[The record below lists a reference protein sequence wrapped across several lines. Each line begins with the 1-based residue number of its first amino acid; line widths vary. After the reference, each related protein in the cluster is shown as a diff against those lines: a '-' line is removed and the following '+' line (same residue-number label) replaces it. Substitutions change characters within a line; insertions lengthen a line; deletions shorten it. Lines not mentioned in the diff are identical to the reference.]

1 MATKRLKT
9 HHEDDTMS
17 ICSTDSSRTLD
28 FSDSESELETIAPL
42 VTHKASRLLSLPIEL
57 RFLIYQYAFSAPSSP
72 SPPLSSLIQ
81 ITIDRGPPFPR
92 ETKYK
97 PLTYTR
103 TPTTTLPASFLTT
116 NRQIYNEALP
126 ILSSSVVFS
135 FASNPTSLTFLLDR
149 FSDLA
154 LRCVRYL
161 RLYPAPLYAL
171 NNGPLGERLS
181 WTVLCAQLAKLPS
194 LRKVAVVYR
203 CPGDLMTTSVEAQ
216 RVRYGKAL
224 SMIAA
229 AKEMV
234 FNEGG
239 TSPDTHE
246 YDVDECQRR
255 FEAITVA
262 PTTSPAPAPAQIAEF

>member
-1 MATKRLKT
+1 MATKRLRT

-28 FSDSESELETIAPL
+28 FSDSEPESETITPL
-42 VTHKASRLLSLPIEL
+42 VTPKASRLLSLPIEL
-57 RFLIYQYAFSAPSSP
+57 RFLIYQYAFSAPSTP

-81 ITIDRGPPFPR
+81 ITIDRGHPSPR

-97 PLTYTR
+97 PLKYTR
-103 TPTTTLPASFLTT
+103 TPTTTLPAFFLTI

-126 ILSSSVVFS
+126 ILFSSVVFS

-161 RLYPAPLYAL
+161 RLYPAPLYTL
-171 NNGPLGERLS
+171 NNEPLGERLS
-181 WTVLCAQLAKLPS
+181 WTVLCAQVAKLPS
-194 LRKVAVVYR
+194 LRKVVVVYR
-203 CPGDLMTTSVEAQ
+203 CPGDLMATSVEAQ

-224 SMIAA
+224 SLIAV

-234 FNEGG
+234 FDEGD
-239 TSPDTHE
+239 TSSDSHE
-246 YDVDECQRR
+246 YDMEECRRR
-255 FEAITVA
+255 FEAITA
-262 PTTSPAPAPAQIAEF
+262 ALTTSPAPAPAQIAEF